1 MNKSIKEKA
10 ILLRGEGY
18 SYNLISS
25 MIGVSKST
33 LHYWLAD
40 VPYEANEVVIK
51 RIGRS
56 RVKAIKSRNSKKL
69 ATFDDAKDY
78 ACKQT
83 RHISNKELLF
93 LGIGLY
99 IGEGQK
105 NETVGVINS
114 DPRVINLAIH
124 WLTECF
130 GVEVKN
136 LTLAIHLYPDNNIK
150 RCLRFW
156 SDTTKIPPAQFGK
169 TQIDGRVGKNSL
181 KRGKL
186 PYGTAHLRVKA
197 LGNKDFG
204 VVLSRRI
211 HALMHEVLKTRA

>member
-1 MNKSIKEKA
+1 MKA
-10 ILLRGEGY
+10 SVKKKAVLLRSQGY

-25 MIGVSKST
+25 KLGVSKST

-40 VPYEANEVVIK
+40 RPYRANSVVLERII
-51 RIGRS
+51 IGRE
-56 RVKAIKSRNSKKL
+56 RAAKTKNRKKL
-69 ATFDDAKDY
+69 LTFKEASSY
-78 ACKQT
+78 ART
-83 RHISNKELLF
+83 NTGRLSSKELLM

-169 TQIDGRVGKNSL
+169 TQIDGRVGKTSL

>member
-1 MNKSIKEKA
+1 MKVSVKRKA
-10 ILLRGEGY
+10 VLLRSQGY

-25 MIGVSKST
+25 KLGVSKST

-40 VPYEANEVVIK
+40 RPYRANSVVLERII
-51 RIGRS
+51 IGRD
-56 RVKAIKSRNSKKL
+56 KAAKTKNRKKL
-69 ATFDDAKDY
+69 LTFKEAANY
-78 ACKQT
+78 ART
-83 RHISNKELLF
+83 NTGRLSFKELLM
-93 LGIGLY
+93 LGTGLY

-114 DPRVINLAIH
+114 DPRVINLAIL
-124 WLTECF
+124 WLTQCF
-130 GVEVKN
+130 GIEVRN

-156 SDTTKIPPAQFGK
+156 SDTTGIPLEQFGK
-169 TQIDGRVGKNSL
+169 TQIDTRTGKANF

-186 PYGTAHLRVKA
+186 PQGTAHLRVRA
-197 LGNKDFG
+197 LGNRDLG

-211 HALMHEVLKTRA
+211 HALMNEVLRMRA